1 MSVSQYNS
9 SESPQDE
16 YNKENTQMNDGANGG
31 SSTGNLRIPILSE
44 DYAELGLLPEVDE
57 EGDYSTPT
65 ARNYELTRSQITLNE
80 IIGIGQFGDVNI
92 GTCRIPRSNIPNK
105 KTVTDIGE
113 DVIVPVAIKTC
124 KPDADLKTSE
134 KFLEEA
140 CKSLYLCSSRNK
152 IPIIFL
158 SF

>member
-1 MSVSQYNS
+1 MNKKMSASQYNS
-9 SESPQDE
+9 TDSQDE
-16 YNKENTQMNDGANGG
+16 NNKENTHLNDTANGG
-31 SSTGNLRIPILSE
+31 SSGTNLKIPILSE
-44 DYAELGLLPEVDE
+44 DYAELGLLPEADE

-65 ARNYELTRSQITLNE
+65 ARNYELTRSQITLSE

-113 DVIVPVAIKTC
+113 DVIIHVAIKTC

-140 CKSLYLCSSRNK
+140 CK
-152 IPIIFL
+152 
-158 SF
+158 